1 MKCSVVSY
9 SELSKNALAISSISC
24 EEKNVPFHTVKISIH
39 QTYKFQAKVFR
50 KEMCLLNVSVYV
62 TTKTQYVVSWQYS
75 PINKV
80 KEWRKKNWAHKA
92 FFFFIGYLKI

>member
-24 EEKNVPFHTVKISIH
+24 EEKNVPFHTVMISIH
-39 QTYKFQAKVFR
+39 QTDKFQAKVFR
-50 KEMCLLNVSVYV
+50 KEMFLLNVSIYV
-62 TTKTQYVVSWQYS
+62 TTKPQRGIVAVFTK
-75 PINKV
+75 INKV
-80 KEWRKKNWAHKA
+80 KECRKKKWAHKA